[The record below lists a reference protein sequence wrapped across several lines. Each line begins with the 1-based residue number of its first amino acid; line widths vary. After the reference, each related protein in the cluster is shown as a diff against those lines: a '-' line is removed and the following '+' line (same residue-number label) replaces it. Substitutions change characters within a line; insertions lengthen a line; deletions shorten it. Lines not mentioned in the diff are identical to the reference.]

1 MHLIRDNPCLPSPPS
16 SPSFSP
22 TIEQSESKLWLKV
35 GVFSFCKIITF
46 HLIRLICL
54 AFGELV
60 KPVSKVKILV
70 TFCSLKENFWKF
82 EKSAPTGE
90 REAATLNKESLRVK
104 THKWICRGKENF
116 GRILPPYHTQ
126 SCTFSVHHSPFHVPG
141 STEEQF
147 QNAQIIH

>member
-1 MHLIRDNPCLPSPPS
+1 MHRNPSLTKNNPCLPSPPS

-104 THKWICRGKENF
+104 THKWICQAEKKKNRP
-116 GRILPPYHTQ
+116 RR
-126 SCTFSVHHSPFHVPG
+126 
-141 STEEQF
+141 
-147 QNAQIIH
+147 QN